1 MRAIWLAIL
10 AFATVPALRVLTSE
24 SLRRLFPWVY
34 AAVVAGV
41 LLWGGLVVFVAV
53 RFPGALPAAAV
64 LTALVLL
71 AAAVRART
79 GYRFRRG
86 LPPGSLSLAASL
98 RSVAERR
105 GYLDRAARH
114 GPIFKVAQFHRNV
127 VCVVGL
133 ERIRKLVREHGGS
146 LAPNPLP
153 LTREVTGGF
162 LRYMEED
169 RYAVYGP
176 LFRKA
181 LSPAVVAAAKPATVE
196 AARRELG
203 RLAVD
208 FSSAPNGH
216 LDRIAFDGLVR
227 ALFGFEPESAEH
239 QAFRSAYGALAEQ
252 DLGMPPTF
260 DARDAVVALRHIVVG
275 SLNAD
280 TAATSALTEL
290 RQIDPEL
297 PDAICVD
304 NLIFTLKFASA
315 NVVSLLHWL
324 LAMLGRHPEWGV
336 RMREDPALVDRFV
349 METLRLAQSEYLYR
363 VVTRDFEFEGYLFPK
378 GWLTRLCVWE
388 SHRSP
393 EAFDDP
399 ERFDPDRFLEA
410 SYRTSN
416 YSPFGWGQHACN
428 GVPLTYMICGAALS
442 TLVAEYEWEVTGDG
456 SAERDFRHW
465 HHWRPS
471 SGLRLGLSPL
481 AAQTA
486 AEGQYVRDEPSQT
499 EVSNSRTGHTHGRA
513 AP

>member
-1 MRAIWLAIL
+1 M
-10 AFATVPALRVLTSE
+10 
-24 SLRRLFPWVY
+24 
-34 AAVVAGV
+34 
-41 LLWGGLVVFVAV
+41 
-53 RFPGALPAAAV
+53 
-64 LTALVLL
+64 
-71 AAAVRART
+71 RART
-79 GYRFRRG
+79 GFRLRRN
-86 LPPGSLSLAASL
+86 LPPGSLSLGASV
-98 RSVAERR
+98 RAVAERR

-133 ERIRKLVREHGGS
+133 ERIRTLVREHGDS

-153 LTREVTGGF
+153 LTREVSGGF

-176 LFRKA
+176 LFRRA
-181 LSPAVVAAAKPATVE
+181 LSPAVVAAARPATIE

-208 FSSAPNGH
+208 SSRAPTGT
-216 LDRIAFDGLVR
+216 LDRIAFDSLVR
-227 ALFGFEPESAEH
+227 ALFGFDPESAEH
-239 QAFRSAYGALAEQ
+239 HAFRSAYGALAEQ
-252 DLGMPPTF
+252 DLGRPLTTEAN
-260 DARDAVVALRHIVVG
+260 DALVALRHFVG
-275 SLNAD
+275 VSGD
-280 TAATSALTEL
+280 QAATSALTEL

-324 LAMLGRHPEWGV
+324 LAMLGRHPEWAE
-336 RMREDPALVDRFV
+336 RMREDAAVVDRFI

-388 SHRSP
+388 SHRSA

-399 ERFDPDRFLEA
+399 ETFDPDRFLEA

-428 GVPLTYMICGAALS
+428 GVPLTYMICGVVLS
-442 TLVAEYEWEVTGDG
+442 TLVADYACDVTGDG
-456 SAERDFRHW
+456 PAERGFRHW

-471 SGLRLGLSPL
+471 SELRLGVSPL
-481 AAQTA
+481 AAQTRPRRA
-486 AEGQYVRDEPSQT
+486 STFATNRR
-499 EVSNSRTGHTHGRA
+499 VSG
-513 AP
+513 